1 MKIRN
6 QRMPALRLAYV
17 ALFLLALIAVFTLW
31 SQVAGQG
38 HLDLISWYWKLG
50 FGLGA
55 AYATV
60 KAAAAAVAEKEAWN
74 VRSLRW
80 FIVVLAMLTGCALTA
95 WYAHVYY
102 EDDEGDGSDEEPAK
116 AVACSPRPYI
126 SARFESARRLDRSAP
141 TSATTMRSRS

>member
-1 MKIRN
+1 
-6 QRMPALRLAYV
+6 MPALRLAYA
-17 ALFLLALIAVFTLW
+17 ALFLVALIAVFTLW

-38 HLDLISWYWKLG
+38 HLDMISWYWKLG
-50 FGLGA
+50 LGVGA

-80 FIVVLAMLTGCALTA
+80 FFIVLVMLAGCGLTA

-102 EDDEGDGSDEEPAK
+102 CADEEGGDETA
-116 AVACSPRPYI
+116 
-126 SARFESARRLDRSAP
+126 
-141 TSATTMRSRS
+141 TSAIVYRP